1 MCVEV
6 DAERCPANLSLLG
19 LVPTLRGPLWAL
31 PSRALLWSLSCWM
44 EGLAMGHVLILSR
57 PKGSYKET
65 GDERKKLTPLCKMSP
80 ER

>member
-1 MCVEV
+1 
-6 DAERCPANLSLLG
+6 
-19 LVPTLRGPLWAL
+19 
-31 PSRALLWSLSCWM
+31 M